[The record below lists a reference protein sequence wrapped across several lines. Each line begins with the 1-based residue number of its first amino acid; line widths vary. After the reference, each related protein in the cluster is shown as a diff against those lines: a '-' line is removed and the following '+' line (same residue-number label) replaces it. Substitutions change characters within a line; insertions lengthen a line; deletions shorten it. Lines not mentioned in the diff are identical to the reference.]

1 MKNRARW
8 YAVRI
13 CSMVSGMAC
22 GSYFADKERF
32 RYIFLQHQKGY
43 QAAGQENSR

>member
-1 MKNRARW
+1 MKNRAGW

-22 GSYFADKERF
+22 GIILWIKKDSDTGF
-32 RYIFLQHQKGY
+32 
-43 QAAGQENSR
+43 